1 MAFCAQRTPNPVP
14 VATTRVGP
22 FDLCAEVPRVCER
35 LRPYIRRTPLVYSEP
50 LSAECGA
57 RVWLKVES
65 EQHSGTC
72 KARSALNHILHL
84 DEDTLARGVVAA
96 STGNHGLGL
105 AWALGRTHHRGTVFL
120 PETAASYKAARL
132 QAEGMEVVRHGS
144 DLIEAEAQAR
154 AFAAAHDRAYIPAY
168 NNPWSILGQAT
179 MAAEVRQQLAAQTG
193 RLADAVLVAVGGGG
207 LISGVAGYLKGI
219 GDPVTVVGCSPR
231 NSAVLHAS
239 IQAGHIVDEV
249 SLPTLSDATAGGI
262 EPGSITFELAR
273 TLSDGFILV
282 EEVEIARALLDLDR
296 LHGIRVEGAA
306 AVVLAALRREP
317 ERFADGDVVLLLCGG
332 NIGEDMLERA
342 RGLVGATV

>member
-1 MAFCAQRTPNPVP
+1 MAFCAPATPRS
-14 VATTRVGP
+14 VATTQVGP

-35 LRPYIRRTPLVYSEP
+35 LRPYIRRTPLVYSAA
-50 LSAECGA
+50 LSAECGT

-84 DEDTLARGVVAA
+84 DEETLARGVVAA

-105 AWALGRTHHRGTVFL
+105 AWALSRTRHRGTVFL
-120 PETAASYKAARL
+120 PEVAANHKARRL
-132 QAEGMEVVRHGS
+132 QAEGMEVVRYGS
-144 DLIEAEAQAR
+144 DLIEAEARAR
-154 AFAAAHDRAYIPAY
+154 AYAAEQGRAYIPAY

-179 MAAEVRQQLAAQTG
+179 MAEEVRQQLAEQTG
-193 RLADAVLVAVGGGG
+193 RRADAVLVAVGGGG

-231 NSAVLHAS
+231 HSAVLHAS
-239 IQAGHIVDEV
+239 IQAGHIVDEP
-249 SLPTLSDATAGGI
+249 SLPTLSDATAGGV
-262 EPGSITFELAR
+262 EPGSITFDLVR
-273 TLSDGFILV
+273 SLSDGFILV
-282 EEVEIARALLDLDR
+282 EEEEIARALLDLER

-317 ERFADGDVVLLLCGG
+317 ERFADRDVVLLLCGG
-332 NIGEDMLERA
+332 NIGADMLDRA
-342 RGLVGATV
+342 RSLLDVAA